1 MRFFWPEMIKNLI
14 FKFRRYRYQTLEE
27 KSEYDLMLTYLCP
40 NAQKASGGV
49 RVIYRHVSMINNMQM
64 PGVRAQVFHPKD
76 MDFRY
81 EAVFSNLSF
90 KHSFVFNKK
99 HEVFVIHEMWAARE
113 AKIAHDKGIR
123 YIIQVQ
129 GGYDI
134 FRKADMDSVYTA
146 YLHAELITC
155 VSDDIYACL
164 VFLFPEFEQKIHRL
178 YLSVED
184 NLFQPARCKEN
195 IITYMP
201 RKLEKHSKLVLNYIA
216 RKLPS
221 DWKIL
226 PIHNMDQ
233 QAVAEALSKSR
244 IFLSFS
250 ELEGLGL
257 PPIEAALAG
266 NFVIGYTG
274 EAGKEYWLDG
284 QFLEVNCGDIRKFSE
299 LILNKIEEIDSGHF
313 DFSKIKANISILQD
327 KYSQTKELAGLRSL
341 VEQLTVGMKER
352 AKIQTPS

>member
-14 FKFRRYRYQTLEE
+14 FKFRRFRYQTLEE
-27 KSEYDLMLTYLCP
+27 KSEYDLILTYLCP

-201 RKLEKHSKLVLNYIA
+201 RKL
-216 RKLPS
+216 
-221 DWKIL
+221 
-226 PIHNMDQ
+226 
-233 QAVAEALSKSR
+233 
-244 IFLSFS
+244 
-250 ELEGLGL
+250 
-257 PPIEAALAG
+257 
-266 NFVIGYTG
+266 
-274 EAGKEYWLDG
+274 
-284 QFLEVNCGDIRKFSE
+284 
-299 LILNKIEEIDSGHF
+299 
-313 DFSKIKANISILQD
+313 
-327 KYSQTKELAGLRSL
+327 
-341 VEQLTVGMKER
+341 
-352 AKIQTPS
+352 